1 MTQRE
6 VYMTPEALAALMEQT
21 AEVAVLRYREQE
33 DPEKDLVSQ
42 REVWRRFGRAW
53 VQSRVRARQLDPVQI
68 GPHANSTIYYSI
80 KQVTA
85 LRAAEKQARLMYI
98 GKQS

>member
-1 MTQRE
+1 
-6 VYMTPEALAALMEQT
+6 MTPEALASPMEQT
-21 AEVAVLRYREQE
+21 AEVALLKYRETR

-42 REVWRRFGRAW
+42 RKVWRRFGRAR
-53 VQSRVRARQLDPVQI
+53 VRSRVKERRLDPIQI
-68 GPHANSTIYYSI
+68 GPRANSTIYHSL

>member
-1 MTQRE
+1 
-6 VYMTPEALAALMEQT
+6 MTPEALASLMEQT
-21 AEVAVLRYREQE
+21 AEVAVLKYRETQ
-33 DPEKDLVSQ
+33 DPEQDLVSQ

-53 VQSRVRARQLDPVQI
+53 VQSRVKARQLDPIQI
-68 GPHANSTIYYSI
+68 RPHANSTNYYSLR
-80 KQVTA
+80 QVTA